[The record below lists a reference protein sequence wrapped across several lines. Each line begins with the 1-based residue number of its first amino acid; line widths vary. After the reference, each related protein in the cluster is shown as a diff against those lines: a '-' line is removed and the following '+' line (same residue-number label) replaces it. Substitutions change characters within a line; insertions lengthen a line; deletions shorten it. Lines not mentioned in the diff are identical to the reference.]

1 MVIKAQ
7 KTGDD
12 NSASLKTMIQEVEII
27 SDALDSKAELKDI
40 NAVNLRL
47 NEIPSKKEIKNLR
60 VDLFETIKSFKEKV
74 QAFEIEMI
82 KQTNIL

>member
-1 MVIKAQ
+1 
-7 KTGDD
+7 
-12 NSASLKTMIQEVEII
+12 MIQEVEII